1 MNADRRPLLWQ
12 TVLALPADDNAPD
25 VLDCLVEFRRI
36 VLGGGEQSPR
46 GNCDVHIAHVDS
58 KGRRGKEVLFYV
70 PCPYGSLRLDR
81 EGPTMKRSSLM
92 HCGTLH
98 ALIQSTD
105 KERKSPAAR
114 MAGAPDSFRVYLG
127 PGQ

>member
-1 MNADRRPLLWQ
+1 M
-12 TVLALPADDNAPD
+12 
-25 VLDCLVEFRRI
+25 
-36 VLGGGEQSPR
+36 
-46 GNCDVHIAHVDS
+46 
-58 KGRRGKEVLFYV
+58 FYV

-127 PGQ
+127 PGQEVVDAAHAIPDVILREVISD